1 MTVSPARQ
9 SLIEQVQQ
17 AAIDLPAG
25 HINALAAHLDNFV
38 GPTAQSRHTAT
49 NLIPAPRFKA
59 AVNNLWTA
67 WEMSDDIGGSTLA
80 MMLRSS
86 SAVAAALRAAQS
98 IDIAWTG
105 PSSAHV
111 PVRLSSQALLD
122 LIGEAR
128 HQLFV
133 VSFAGYKVPEVVEA
147 LRAAA
152 LRGVDV
158 RLILETAEDSG
169 GALKNDAADAFSKLH
184 QVVTFWVWP
193 KKNRPEGGAA
203 MHVKAAIVDG
213 RVALVTSANLTGAAL
228 ERNMELGLVVRGG
241 AAPRRLANHF
251 QALTASGVI
260 RQVHPG

>member
-1 MTVSPARQ
+1 VNTAGQ
-9 SLIEQVQQ
+9 SLVEQVQQ

-25 HINALAAHLDNFV
+25 HVNTLASHLDGV
-38 GPTAQSRHTAT
+38 EAPTAQSRHTAA

-59 AVNNLWTA
+59 AVSSLWSA
-67 WEMSDDIGGSTLA
+67 WESAGGIDGPALA
-80 MMLRSS
+80 MMLRAA
-86 SAVAAALRAAQS
+86 SAVANTLRASQS

-111 PVRLSSQALLD
+111 PVRLSGQVLLD
-122 LIGEAR
+122 LIAEAR
-128 HQLFV
+128 QQLII
-133 VSFAGYKVPEVVEA
+133 VSFAAYKVPEIVDA

-169 GALKNDAADAFSKLH
+169 GALRQDAADAFDKLRH
-184 QVVTFWVWP
+184 VVSFWVWP
-193 KKNRPEGGAA
+193 KANRPEGKVS

-228 ERNMELGLVVRGG
+228 EKNMELGLVVRGG
-241 AAPRRLANHF
+241 AAPRRLADHF
-251 QALTASGVI
+251 QALAANGVI
-260 RQVHPG
+260 KQVQPT